1 MQHSVVREGL
11 DLINPETEDKFCGEN
26 QKEMQLV

>member
-11 DLINPETEDKFCGEN
+11 DLINPETEDEFCGEN
-26 QKEMQLV
+26 QKEL